1 MKYKKSFSYYIPTL
15 ERRAEFLNKRIAAAP
30 PSLDCGYDKAECGA
44 LTFALKW
51 LYVLRDQERARA
63 ASRRLTTDNT
73 GGAENTSERDAT
85 NVNRPSGVRDETQQQ

>member
-1 MKYKKSFSYYIPTL
+1 MKHKKSFTYYISTL

-30 PSLDCGYDKAECGA
+30 PNFDCGFDKAEWGA
-44 LTFALKW
+44 LIFALKW

-73 GGAENTSERDAT
+73 DGAENISERDAT
-85 NVNRPSGVRDETQQQ
+85 NVSRPSGVRDETQQQ